1 MAYLVS
7 GAARTMPRAWIAT
20 LTPMLEPD
28 TPRLCMRRLSRCI
41 DRLVAKPISAAAA
54 MKATMAAAPA
64 DCASAAGD
72 RTPAPGRATRGALKR
87 GRNASHGGDAASS
100 ILGWLAAAPM
110 TLVPPNRLRARPR

>member
-7 GAARTMPRAWIAT
+7 GAARRMPGACIAT

-41 DRLVAKPISAAAA
+41 ERLVAKPMSAAEA
-54 MKATMAAAPA
+54 MKAMIAAPLVGST
-64 DCASAAGD
+64 SAGE
-72 RTPAPGRATRGALKR
+72 RIPPSERALRGAVKR

-100 ILGWLAAAPM
+100 ILG
-110 TLVPPNRLRARPR
+110 